1 MSFRAQSRNLLNIM
15 KTQTNILSIL
25 IILLLFSCGQN
36 SSEKQ
41 LIGKWYG
48 IENKGYTQM
57 IFYPDSLI
65 ISEFDKEVVSW
76 SANNSEIDFLFPIL
90 IEDSLGAPQYIEDKV
105 TISYNLS
112 DDKDTLF
119 GNFKSS
125 IVESK
130 LNLLRAENYIDF
142 LNKKYDLTFTLPK
155 DKTVK
160 RIDAIP
166 IYGLNVFI
174 GFSNNKII
182 SKTEISENLNQLQS
196 DVKEFKNNIKPY
208 KRHQIETHKE
218 RLDNRFHFRVFAD
231 KNISDADITNQL
243 ALTIKGDKLLR
254 NQYLLEQFRG
264 TVSDTLPIRIFRI
277 YQDLDEQ
284 EFSFMKRHDMV
295 KGKEIETFAKII
307 YE

>member
-1 MSFRAQSRNLLNIM
+1 M
-15 KTQTNILSIL
+15 KTQAYILSIL

-76 SANNSEIDFLFPIL
+76 SANDSEIDFLFPIL
-90 IEDSLGAPQYIEDKV
+90 IEDSLGVPQYVEDKV

-112 DDKDTLF
+112 DGKDTLF
-119 GNFKSS
+119 GSFKSS

-142 LNKKYDLTFTLPK
+142 LNKKYDLTFTLPE
-155 DKTVK
+155 DKAVE

-182 SKTEISENLNQLQS
+182 SKTEKSDNLNHLES
-196 DVKEFKNNIKPY
+196 DIKEFKKNIKPY
-208 KRHQIETHKE
+208 ERYQVETHE
-218 RLDNRFHFRVFAD
+218 EALDYRFHFRVFAD
-231 KNISDADITNQL
+231 KNISDSEITKQL
-243 ALTIKGDKLLR
+243 AVIIKGDKALR
-254 NQYLLEQFRG
+254 NQNLPERFRE

-277 YQDLDEQ
+277 YQELDLQ